1 LFEPAAG
8 SDARV
13 EKVGAISTDGP
24 PFDASDAAVVLLDD
38 LDDAAGPRFDQNRA
52 AVYNRVAIIPGAVFR
67 RHVVIG
73 DALFRQNRAN
83 ADILAILIG
92 RASLLDNIGAEAGT
106 LIDAEHASDATDDA
120 ANDSAD
126 DGADRTGCSFA
137 IPRASLNSTGN
148 PLGLRH
154 DGKRHGGDKGSYS
167 DKTADHDISNGVG

>member
-1 LFEPAAG
+1 LPEYKNG
-8 SDARV
+8 SRLH
-13 EKVGAISTDGP
+13 GRP
-24 PFDASDAAVVLLDD
+24 PFDVSEAAVVLLDD
-38 LDDAAGPRFDQNRA
+38 LDNPAGPRFDQNRA

-83 ADILAILIG
+83 ADVLAILIG
-92 RASLLDNIGAEAGT
+92 RASLLDNIIAKAGT
-106 LIDAEHASDATDDA
+106 LIDAENPGDATDHA
-120 ANDSAD
+120 ANDTAD

-154 DGKRHGGDKGSYS
+154 NGERHGGGEDSYS
-167 DKTADHDISNGVG
+167 DTTADHDISNGVG